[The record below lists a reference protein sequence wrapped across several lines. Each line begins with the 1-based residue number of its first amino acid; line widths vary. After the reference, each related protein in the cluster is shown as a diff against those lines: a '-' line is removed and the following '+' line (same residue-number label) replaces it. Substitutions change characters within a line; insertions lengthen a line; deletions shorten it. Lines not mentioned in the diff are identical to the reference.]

1 MKVIAILFAATLI
14 MYLTTHVLD
23 AVKAEILY
31 VSVIVFI
38 GIWFRININIAHICA
53 LLASQHI
60 VSIIIFHFNLF
71 PVEPDAPWV
80 WHNARAFTIHFIL
93 DLILFFAIGLRPA
106 ISRWIKRHLDDAK
119 QMIYMTNADITLL
132 SIFGLFMLVDGLALV
147 ENFLRNLRY
156 LGITG
161 PLSTYFQNWTGVYY
175 NYELIKSFILGLE
188 MIAVLSIIKPSVRKK
203 YHFKQPFKAPSQQNS

>member
-14 MYLTTHVLD
+14 MYLATHVLD

-31 VSVIVFI
+31 VSVIAFI
-38 GIWFRININIAHICA
+38 GIWFRSNINIAHICA

-60 VSIIIFHFNLF
+60 VSIIIFNFNLF
-71 PVEPDAPWV
+71 PVEPDAPGV

-106 ISRWIKRHLDDAK
+106 ISRWVKRHYDDAK
-119 QMIYMTNADITLL
+119 QMICMTNADIALL
-132 SIFGLFMLVDGLALV
+132 SIFGLFMLADSLALI

-156 LGITG
+156 LGVTG
-161 PLSTYFQNWTGVYY
+161 TLSTYFQNWTGIYY

-188 MIAVLSIIKPSVRKK
+188 MIAVLSIIKPSVRKQSSLK
-203 YHFKQPFKAPSQQNS
+203 LPFNAPSQQS